1 MGCVKSGILL
11 RFRMPLKCQ
20 NRLFERQSTPGYFKC
35 KRQIGFYFPKTDD
48 FRAVSE
54 NKNRFENGFEHPG
67 GVLIFKC
74 VSNRECEISV
84 LFNYFFNFICA
95 LIGNTAVIIDQF
107 KLKCNEI
114 SSTI

>member
-1 MGCVKSGILL
+1 
-11 RFRMPLKCQ
+11 MPLKCQ

-35 KRQIGFYFPKTDD
+35 KRQIGFYFPKTGD

-84 LFNYFFNFICA
+84 LSHFLTRGCVTLATNIV
-95 LIGNTAVIIDQF
+95 GW
-107 KLKCNEI
+107 
-114 SSTI
+114 